1 MGDRLGTLG
10 AVGFPFVH
18 DYKRY
23 LRFLAEFELY
33 STHLL
38 CFWFWCHLKIHG
50 NWSKFKETP
59 FSRGFVALFETF
71 WRFFKVSEIVKRST
85 LNTYLDE
92 REVLTTI
99 TKVVPPG
106 RGCSIAL
113 RSFSQNS
120 RKTVELKGLARSY
133 YKVCV
138 FRVSYSDLIGHLLDG
153 VSSLSALK

>member
-1 MGDRLGTLG
+1 M
-10 AVGFPFVH
+10 
-18 DYKRY
+18 
-23 LRFLAEFELY
+23 
-33 STHLL
+33 
-38 CFWFWCHLKIHG
+38 
-50 NWSKFKETP
+50 
-59 FSRGFVALFETF
+59 
-71 WRFFKVSEIVKRST
+71 
-85 LNTYLDE
+85 
-92 REVLTTI
+92 I

>member
-1 MGDRLGTLG
+1 MVLEK
-10 AVGFPFVH
+10 PH
-18 DYKRY
+18 
-23 LRFLAEFELY
+23 LRDFEDPG
-33 STHLL
+33 
-38 CFWFWCHLKIHG
+38 LKH
-50 NWSKFKETP
+50 
-59 FSRGFVALFETF
+59 
-71 WRFFKVSEIVKRST
+71 
-85 LNTYLDE
+85 TYLDE
-92 REVLTTI
+92 RLTTI

-120 RKTVELKGLARSY
+120 RKAVKSKGLARSY